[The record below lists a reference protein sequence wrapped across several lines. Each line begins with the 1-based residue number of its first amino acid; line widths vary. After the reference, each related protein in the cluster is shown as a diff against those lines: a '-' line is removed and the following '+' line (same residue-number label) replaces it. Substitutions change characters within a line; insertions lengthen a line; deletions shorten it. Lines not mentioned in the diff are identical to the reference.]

1 MMVTYLEDSGQS
13 GGKLDTLSE
22 RELVGEYI
30 SECEELLQIKSDL
43 RAANA
48 NPDYEGSLLL
58 LQGLDCGVKKNCSF
72 VKKLRNMTEGQ
83 KESLIKD
90 MLSLNL
96 SKYIS
101 EVAGAL
107 VEAKLKMSDIP
118 MAIKICSLLHQRY
131 PDFSS
136 QLLDSWNKSLP
147 KKPSDLA
154 NLNLS
159 KMRIDIRFFA
169 ELITSGI
176 FTLKEGLPILGNL
189 LTLLV
194 TSDKDNHN
202 NINIILTFCRHCGDD
217 YAGLTPRKMRLLSDK
232 YDLPLIKSDFLP
244 CDRQRGLRNLLKDYY
259 KTLAVHIVRDH
270 KSLQSLER
278 QNRRTLISKGELSD
292 KRKEKFE
299 QAQIAF
305 QKLLSASQQL
315 ADILD
320 EDLPELPQ
328 YSDEE
333 LDNDEDAQYER
344 STIDEEI
351 EETESIVDCEISSD
365 YENCD
370 SLWSKVDSIFTR
382 SVKKIFSPTFFQE
395 ITSIVPWTEIETKSH
410 PPKFTLAEVSEHCT
424 HHDCWIILFDKVY
437 DVTDF
442 MYEHPG
448 GDYIIA
454 ENAGRDA
461 TIAFLSSRHGKD
473 AFDLMEKYFIGNLVE
488 SDCIYGLDYC
498 PPL

>member
-1 MMVTYLEDSGQS
+1 MVDNNEDKSESGDQADAVVE
-13 GGKLDTLSE
+13 K
-22 RELVGEYI
+22 ELLGEYI
-30 SECEELLQIKSDL
+30 RECEDKFQQKAEL
-43 RAANA
+43 RAQNDRQ
-48 NPDYEGSLLL
+48 DYTSSEED
-58 LQGLDCGVKKNCSF
+58 LQGLDCGVKKNCAF

-131 PDFSS
+131 SDFSS

-169 ELITSGI
+169 ELITCGI

-194 TSDKDNHN
+194 TSDKENHN

-217 YAGLTPRKMRLLSDK
+217 YAGLTPRKMRILSDK
-232 YDLPLIKSDFLP
+232 YGISLIKSDFLP
-244 CDRQRGLRNLLKDYY
+244 SDRQRGLRNLLKDYY
-259 KTLAVHIVRDH
+259 KSLASHIVRDH

-278 QNRRTLISKGELSD
+278 QNRRTLISKGELSE

-305 QKLLSASQQL
+305 QKLWSATQQM

-320 EDLPELPQ
+320 EDLPELPLDTPD
-328 YSDEE
+328 SLDDMDE
-333 LDNDEDAQYER
+333 
-344 STIDEEI
+344 STINLDISNRFKTSQEVKLCI
-351 EETESIVDCEISSD
+351 SLMCIVYLFFSAL
-365 YENCD
+365 Y
-370 SLWSKVDSIFTR
+370 L
-382 SVKKIFSPTFFQE
+382 SV
-395 ITSIVPWTEIETKSH
+395 
-410 PPKFTLAEVSEHCT
+410 
-424 HHDCWIILFDKVY
+424 
-437 DVTDF
+437 
-442 MYEHPG
+442 
-448 GDYIIA
+448 
-454 ENAGRDA
+454 
-461 TIAFLSSRHGKD
+461 
-473 AFDLMEKYFIGNLVE
+473 
-488 SDCIYGLDYC
+488 
-498 PPL
+498 

>member
-1 MMVTYLEDSGQS
+1 MVDNNVDKSESGDQVNTVVEKES
-13 GGKLDTLSE
+13 L
-22 RELVGEYI
+22 GEYI
-30 SECEELLQIKSDL
+30 RECEDKFQQKAEL
-43 RAANA
+43 RAQNER
-48 NPDYEGSLLL
+48 PDYTRAEED
-58 LQGLDCGVKKNCSF
+58 LQGLDFGAKKSCAF

-131 PDFSS
+131 SDFSS

-169 ELITSGI
+169 ELITCGI

-194 TSDKDNHN
+194 TSDKENHN

-217 YAGLTPRKMRLLSDK
+217 YAGLTPRKMRILSDK
-232 YDLPLIKSDFLP
+232 YGISLVKSDFLAS
-244 CDRQRGLRNLLKDYY
+244 DRQRGLRNLLKDYY
-259 KTLAVHIVRDH
+259 KSLASHIVRDH

-278 QNRRTLISKGELSD
+278 QNRRTLISKGELSE

-305 QKLLSASQQL
+305 QKLWSATQQM

-320 EDLPELPQ
+320 EDLPELPLDAPDCLD
-328 YSDEE
+328 DEQFVV
-333 LDNDEDAQYER
+333 EDHNIKNTA
-344 STIDEEI
+344 IDC
-351 EETESIVDCEISSD
+351 DISSE
-365 YENCD
+365 YECD
-370 SLWSKVDSIFTR
+370 SLWSKVDSIITR
-382 SVKKIFSPTFFQE
+382 SVKKLLPNSFFQE
-395 ITSIVPWTEIETKSH
+395 ITKIVPWTNDVETKSL
-410 PPKFTLAEVSEHCT
+410 PSSQYTLAQVAEHCT
-424 HHDCWIILFDKVY
+424 VYDCWIVLFDKVY

-461 TIAFLSSRHGKD
+461 TNAFSNSRHSKD
-473 AFDLMEKYFIGNLVE
+473 AYDLMEKYCIGSLVPA
-488 SDCIYGLDYC
+488 DCLYSLDYYQK
-498 PPL
+498 L